1 MAYFSEYDGRKRI
14 TTVSPYKVRP
24 HKEIEYTLIAETR
37 GLKSFIKTLKRDD
50 VLSEILHDIKVN
62 CFIST
67 FETPEIFLECCKD
80 LSREFKIYSVVD
92 LEKSFIVTT
101 PYGKLEFNLIDRT
114 AKIYK

>member
-1 MAYFSEYDGRKRI
+1 MSYFADVDGRSKV
-14 TTVSPYKVRP
+14 TTVSPYKEKKQAETKYV
-24 HKEIEYTLIAETR
+24 LVAETR
-37 GLKSFIKTLKRDD
+37 GLKSFVKAIKRDTE
-50 VLSEILHDIKVN
+50 LSELLHDIHTN